1 MLFLKSLT
9 CPNCGDRWKHV
20 LSEQF
25 IRIGRP
31 VVECRAC
38 WSPIGTGQK
47 EWADMTGSI
56 RFAYLLQN
64 ALLVLP
70 LLALF
75 LVGLGITYFYPGLL
89 WEDMM
94 ATLSIA
100 LTVTAGALLFLMG
113 RSFALIVIS
122 LIRTSRRKAA
132 ATK

>member
-1 MLFLKSLT
+1 M
-9 CPNCGDRWKHV
+9 N
-20 LSEQF
+20 
-25 IRIGRP
+25 
-31 VVECRAC
+31 
-38 WSPIGTGQK
+38 
-47 EWADMTGSI
+47 GST

-89 WEDMM
+89 WEDVMS
-94 ATLSIA
+94 TLGIA

-113 RSFALIVIS
+113 RSVALIVFS
-122 LIRTSRRKAA
+122 LIRTRRRNIA